1 MQEISEHDTKEEWER
16 NAGEHSWVYLFVIS
30 YTVSINNFLENRCE
44 LIRLEISWFGQS
56 IDVVG
61 AFDHIQSC

>member
-44 LIRLEISWFGQS
+44 LIRLEISWFG
-56 IDVVG
+56 
-61 AFDHIQSC
+61 